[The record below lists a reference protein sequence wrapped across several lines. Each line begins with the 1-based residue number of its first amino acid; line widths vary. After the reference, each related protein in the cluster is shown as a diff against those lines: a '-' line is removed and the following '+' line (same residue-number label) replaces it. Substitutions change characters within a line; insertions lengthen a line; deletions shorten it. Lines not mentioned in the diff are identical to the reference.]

1 MHICIICFQEIKVK
15 SAFTRVY
22 LPEDREIYSFFIF
35 GMVFAIKIMRLSI
48 EWGEELNDACV

>member
-1 MHICIICFQEIKVK
+1 MHICIFRFQKIKIK
-15 SAFTRVY
+15 SASIGVY

-48 EWGEELNDACV
+48 EWGEELNDACF